1 MLNHSAEII
10 VPLLGLL
17 GYLLLLGQVR
27 QLWSVQGSGGRATR
41 PGRQSLPGAKAAASC
56 PGCVSDQ
63 SQPTPS
69 LLEPPP
75 VLSSKRGRPRS
86 VDTSSHYCPNQA
98 CPYYGWLGLGNIR
111 SNGHPNGSRWRQ
123 LECRVCGRT
132 FLETI
137 NTIFY
142 GKQVAAETIWQVLK
156 ALAEGLDIRATARV
170 FELDPNTVQNWLAQA
185 GCHLEAVSHYLLR
198 DLQLS
203 QVQVDELWALLGQ
216 SEAQGADP
224 NPGRTKR
231 WVWVGFDPVS
241 KLMLAWVVGDRSLSC
256 AQLLIHTIAGLLAPG
271 CVPLF
276 LSDQWSAYEAAL
288 LTHFGHWVQ
297 SPRRFS
303 RGRPPQPRWQPLP
316 ELQYAQVVKQRDK
329 GRVVRV
335 SYRVIYGSLERV
347 QAILNQTGIGQIINT
362 AFVERFNLT
371 LRQHLPAL
379 GRKVISL
386 AKTETGLRHQLS
398 LGQAYYNFCLPHWA
412 LRLPLPEPQPTK
424 GSGSPKQWQPCT
436 PAMAAGIT
444 AQLCSLEQ
452 LLLLR
457 VPPWPQAAPKL
468 F

>member
-27 QLWSVQGSGGRATR
+27 QLWSVQGSGGRATKT
-41 PGRQSLPGAKAAASC
+41 GRQPLPGAKAAASC

-69 LLEPPP
+69 SSERPP
-75 VLSSKRGRPRS
+75 VLTSKRGRPRS

-98 CPYYGWLGLGNIR
+98 CQYYGWLGLGNIR
-111 SNGHPNGSRWRQ
+111 ANGHPNGSRWRQ

-156 ALAEGLDIRATARV
+156 ALAEGLDIRATGRV
-170 FELDPNTVQNWLAQA
+170 FELDPNTVQSWLAQA
-185 GCHLEAVSHYLLR
+185 GCHLEAVSHYLLH

-203 QVQVDELWALLGQ
+203 QVQVDELWALLGH
-216 SEAQGADP
+216 SEAETDTASQG
-224 NPGRTKR
+224 RSKR

-256 AQLLIHTIAGLLAPG
+256 AQLLIHAIAGLLVPG

-297 SPRRFS
+297 SPPRFR
-303 RGRPPQPRWQPLP
+303 RGRKPQPRWQPLP
-316 ELQYAQVVKQRDK
+316 DLQYAQVIKQRYK

-347 QAILNQTGIGQIINT
+347 QAILNQTGIGQVINT

-379 GRKVISL
+379 GRKVISV
-386 AKTETGLRHQLS
+386 AKTESGLKQQLS

-424 GSGSPKQWQPCT
+424 GSGSPKQWQPRT
-436 PAMAAGIT
+436 PAMAAGLT
-444 AQLCSLEQ
+444 DHCWQLEQ

-457 VPPWPQAAPKL
+457 VPPWPQAAVSL
-468 F
+468 S